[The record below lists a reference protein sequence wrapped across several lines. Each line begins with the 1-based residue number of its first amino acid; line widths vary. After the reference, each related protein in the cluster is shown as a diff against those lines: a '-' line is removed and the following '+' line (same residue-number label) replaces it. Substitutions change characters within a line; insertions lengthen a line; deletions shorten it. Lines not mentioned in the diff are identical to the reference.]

1 MLLGAKY
8 SVYPSLGASMM
19 LKGFIASV
27 IGGLGSLS
35 GAIPAAIILGVVEM
49 VLTYWLGSLSTP
61 IILFGIMLVFLAV
74 RPEGIAGKFA
84 KDKV

>member
-1 MLLGAKY
+1 
-8 SVYPSLGASMM
+8 
-19 LKGFIASV
+19 
-27 IGGLGSLS
+27 
-35 GAIPAAIILGVVEM
+35 M